1 MAHDMLVGF
10 RWLLGEKGLWELSL
24 SATAFNFLFGAT
36 WAFLVVY
43 VGSVVKG
50 GAVVFGGILAAYAVG
65 DVIGSLLVGTTRAL
79 SFAGKVWVILYGG
92 VSGVLLLALG
102 LFPTPIVAITS
113 GLLVGVAVRFSADS
127 MPSTRSNSISRRI
140 DGWVFTLGC

>member
-1 MAHDMLVGF
+1 MAHDMRVGF

-50 GAVVFGGILAAYAVG
+50 GAVVFGGILAAYAGG

-79 SFAGKVWVILYGG
+79 YFAGKVWLILYGG
-92 VSGVLLLALG
+92 GSEGALFALG
-102 LFPTPIVAITS
+102 LFSQPIFA
-113 GLLVGVAVRFSADS
+113 
-127 MPSTRSNSISRRI
+127 
-140 DGWVFTLGC
+140 